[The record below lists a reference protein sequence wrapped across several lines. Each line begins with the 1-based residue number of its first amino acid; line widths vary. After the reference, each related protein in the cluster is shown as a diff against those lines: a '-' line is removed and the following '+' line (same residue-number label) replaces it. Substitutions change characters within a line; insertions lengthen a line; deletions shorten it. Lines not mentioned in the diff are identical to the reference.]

1 MAATTHVGPM
11 AGQQFNCNVYVADGG
26 FQSIQSAV
34 DYLTEYS
41 SAVGMVII
49 EPDYT
54 GSDTIASVV
63 RGAYTIR
70 IVDRRALTPQIYFW
84 YGTKYDFLDFQQ
96 GGAIACFRDGI
107 ESGIYPPAAA
117 TALSSPYP
125 GGWMSWGQFGRGETD
140 FVNVNGTDTS
150 DGFSWS
156 TAALG
161 AHPSELMA
169 LDAEGILAVG
179 PLKQFAVGDIGVG
192 YTALTLNGQLANGQ
206 RVGMSSSA
214 SDPEL
219 YLDTQTL
226 FTFESNPTIFAK
238 ISAEGL
244 SIGDFP
250 GAPTHRLDI
259 GDDAG
264 NVVAYILKNG
274 DTLTEGLLA
283 SSWDGAT
290 VGIFPPFPKAPL
302 PVDEPG
308 VWMGWNALDDGEAD
322 FINVAPT
329 GESAGFRWFETV
341 QGTALDP
348 GDELMRLDSSG
359 NLTTAGD
366 ASITGQLAAEG
377 NLTIG
382 GDGVVAGD
390 FEVGG
395 TCTLAADPTAP
406 LEAATKQYVD
416 AHGGGGGG
424 GMVYP
429 AAGLALSTGTAWGTS
444 IDPATLARV
453 NAANTF
459 AAAQTMGSTLTL
471 NADPAQPLQAAT
483 KQYVDAHAG
492 GGGMVYP
499 AAGVAV
505 STGAAWGTPIAAAN
519 LALLNAANTFTANQT
534 VNGMMTSSTA
544 MLAGITLLPTTG
556 SPTYSTLTFNGDDGN
571 GTRLGF
577 IAASTGDPHLYFDV
591 PAGGNFNFRTSN
603 VGIIQFTPS
612 GTNFLGTSAQLVAH
626 IDVAGNASF
635 NGTITGTAKNF
646 RIPYPGEDKAL
657 HTLTHSCLEGPEMAV
672 YYRGEV
678 ETSAGVALVTLPEYF
693 EALTRDE
700 GRTVLLTQMYDED
713 EADPEFAMLMASQV
727 RGGQFTV
734 RSSIPV
740 ATVAWEVK
748 AVRADQPPLVVVA
761 PAPPK
766 PVQPMVP
773 PPQPQSDAEPQTEPE
788 PQGKPAP
795 AESKKSRRP

>member
-41 SAVGMVII
+41 SAVGTVYI

-54 GSDTIASVV
+54 GSDTLASIV
-63 RGAYTIR
+63 RGATTIV
-70 IVDRRALTPQIYFW
+70 IVDRRGGARVPQSYFW
-84 YGTKYDFLDFQQ
+84 YGTEYDYLDFQQ
-96 GGAIACFRDGI
+96 GGAVACLRDGI

-192 YTALTLNGQLANGQ
+192 YTALTLNGELANGR

-219 YLDTQTL
+219 YLDTESI
-226 FTFESNPTIFAK
+226 FTFQNAPVIFAK
-238 ISAEGL
+238 LSDVGLAIGNFEGPV
-244 SIGDFP
+244 SP
-250 GAPTHRLDI
+250 GHRLEI
-259 GDDAG
+259 GDDVG
-264 NVVAYILKNG
+264 DIVA
-274 DTLTEGLLA
+274 
-283 SSWDGAT
+283 
-290 VGIFPPFPKAPL
+290 F
-302 PVDEPG
+302 VD
-308 VWMGWNALDDGEAD
+308 D
-322 FINVAPT
+322 
-329 GESAGFRWFETV
+329 
-341 QGTALDP
+341 
-348 GDELMRLDSSG
+348 
-359 NLTTAGD
+359 
-366 ASITGQLAAEG
+366 EG
-377 NLTIG
+377 NASFASVILG
-382 GDGVVAGD
+382 GDP
-390 FEVGG
+390 VG
-395 TCTLAADPTAP
+395 P

-416 AHGGGGGG
+416 DNSGGGGG

-544 MLAGITLLPTTG
+544 MLAGINLRPTTG

-626 IDVAGNASF
+626 IDVAGNANF
-635 NGTITGTAKNF
+635 NGSITAGTKSF
-646 RIPYPGEDKAL
+646 RIPYPLTKDTADPAK
-657 HTLTHSCLEGPEMAV
+657 TLTHSSLEGPEIGV
-672 YYRGEV
+672 YYRGVV

-693 EALTRDE
+693 EALTLDE
-700 GRTVLLTQMYDED
+700 NRSVLLTQVYDED

-748 AVRADQPPLVVVA
+748 AVRADQPPLQVVSEY
-761 PAPPK
+761 
-766 PVQPMVP
+766 VP
-773 PPQPQSDAEPQTEPE
+773 PPSMDAGTQTEPE